1 MLSVIMPAY
10 KAVKYIDESIASLEG
25 AEILVGVDSCQ
36 ETLDHLKHH
45 PNIRL
50 FYFPTNVGPYVIK
63 NTLID
68 KASHDNILFFDAD
81 DVLAEG
87 SLQKIEEQLQPVHYL
102 KLTYIDFEKKIK
114 TKGHIFSDAVIAIKR
129 DVFNQLN
136 GFYPWVCGAD
146 TELHNRLVYNKLK
159 HTKFDD
165 VAYYRRLHGENLT
178 MRPSTKHGSPIRN
191 RYMAEIARK
200 QKGGH
205 WPNPIIKQTN
215 DYVSY
220 TTTY

>member
-1 MLSVIMPAY
+1 MLSVIIPAY

-36 ETLDHLKHH
+36 ETLDHLKDR

-68 KASHDNILFFDAD
+68 KASHDSILFFDAD

-114 TKGHIFSDAVIAIKR
+114 TKGRIFSNAVIAIKR

-136 GFYPWVCGAD
+136 GFYPWMCGAD
-146 TELHNRLVYNKLK
+146 TELGHRLEHNKLK
-159 HTKFDD
+159 HKTFEG

-178 MRPSTKHGSPIRN
+178 MQKLTKHGSPLRN
-191 RYMAEIARK
+191 KYMVEIAGK
-200 QKGGH
+200 QRNKN
-205 WPNPIIKQTN
+205 WPNPNQKQTN
-215 DYVSY
+215 AYVSY
-220 TTTY
+220 

>member
-1 MLSVIMPAY
+1 MFSVIMPAY
-10 KAVKYIDESIASLEG
+10 KAVKYIDESIASLQG

-36 ETLDHLKHH
+36 ETLDHLKDH

-102 KLTYIDFEKKIK
+102 KLTYINFYNKIVK
-114 TKGHIFSDAVIAIKR
+114 KGHKMSDAVIAIKR

-136 GFYPWVCGAD
+136 GFYPWICGAD
-146 TELHNRLVYNKLK
+146 TEFHNRLVYNKLK
-159 HTKFDD
+159 HTTFDD

-191 RYMAEIARK
+191 KYLAEIARK
-200 QKGGH
+200 QKDGH
-205 WPNPIIKQTN
+205 WPNPNQKQTTL
-215 DYVSY
+215 YVPY
-220 TTTY
+220 